1 MIKCVVKG
9 KFLNSGEKEKKDGT
23 KSLWIDLYLDN
34 CGQTIRVNDYRGE
47 PLKFG
52 DEKTLFINVYN
63 GSNDLY
69 ITFDKE

>member
-9 KFLNSGEKEKKDGT
+9 KALSTGIRLKKDGS
-23 KSLWIDLYLDN
+23 KSVWVDLYLDN
-34 CGQTIRVNDYRGE
+34 CGQTIRVNDYKGE
-47 PLKFG
+47 PVKFG
-52 DEKTLFINVYN
+52 EEKTLCVNVYN